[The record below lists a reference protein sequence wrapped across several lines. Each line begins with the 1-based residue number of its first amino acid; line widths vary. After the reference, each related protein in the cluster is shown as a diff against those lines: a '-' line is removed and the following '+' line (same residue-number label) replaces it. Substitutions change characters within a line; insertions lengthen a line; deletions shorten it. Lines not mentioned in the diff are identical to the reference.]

1 MKVSARN
8 VFKGQV
14 SQVQEG
20 AVNAEVVLTLPGGEQ
35 LVAVVTMESIRNLGI
50 AVGKEAVALIK
61 APWVMLMTESS
72 DIRLSARNCLEG
84 KVLSVNDGA
93 VNAEVVIELVGGS
106 KVYSI
111 VTRDAV
117 AELGLV
123 PGVSATAVIKL
134 PTSFWVFRP
143 DTSQAPMSVACG
155 PISHGPQGWSVLKT
169 MSRQSAFEASESL
182 SNTARPSASTSRHRP
197 RLVPARMTSPV
208 VS

>member
-14 SQVQEG
+14 SQVQDG

-35 LVAVVTMESIRNLGI
+35 LVAVVTLESVRNLGI
-50 AVGKEAVALIK
+50 AVGKEAIALIK

-72 DIRLSARNCLEG
+72 DIRLSARNCLQG

-93 VNAEVVIELVGGS
+93 VNAEVVIELAGGS

-117 AELGLV
+117 AELGLA
-123 PGVSATAVIKL
+123 PGVRATAVIK
-134 PTSFWVFRP
+134 
-143 DTSQAPMSVACG
+143 A
-155 PISHGPQGWSVLKT
+155 SHIILG
-169 MSRQSAFEASESL
+169 
-182 SNTARPSASTSRHRP
+182 
-197 RLVPARMTSPV
+197 VPA
-208 VS
+208 